1 MLDGLRAAALACLP
15 VERSWANGRW
25 RPAQA
30 APGAAR
36 LHVYA
41 EARPSAGRRQAL
53 AMSAQTTGVRRNA
66 RRAQLR
72 EELGARA
79 MAGREPPPRRA
90 LAGVNRRPDLVE
102 RRRRDL
108 EQWLWRLVAD
118 PELARA
124 RPLNAFLE
132 LSDAA
137 RLVQRC
143 GPRGSCRG
151 GARRRSATQ
160 RTRVPAD
167 HLGSVLRSVRDGPRR
182 PGLCTRQECRRRSLP
197 CWLK

>member
-1 MLDGLRAAALACLP
+1 MRRRRRSICRRRALSRALR
-15 VERSWANGRW
+15 NTG
-25 RPAQA
+25 
-30 APGAAR
+30 
-36 LHVYA
+36 
-41 EARPSAGRRQAL
+41 AGRA
-53 AMSAQTTGVRRNA
+53 A

-90 LAGVNRRPDLVE
+90 LASVNRRPDLVE

-143 GPRGSCRG
+143 GPQLLARPYYGGSGRC
-151 GARRRSATQ
+151 SAIQ
-160 RTRVPAD
+160 CVCVPARCPRTVRC
-167 HLGSVLRSVRDGPRR
+167 SVHDSPPR
-182 PGLCTRQECRRRSLP
+182 PGLCTMLVCRRRCPP
-197 CWLK
+197 CWL